1 MEIKELPDYK
11 FNWNIAFS
19 DNNLDLLEYV
29 VKVANKFHSSFDGED
44 FGPSEDPIVFNNR
57 YIESKLDLKEKYERL
72 RSFGYL
78 QDYSFESYYK
88 GQEKSIILDAS
99 FIEKFLDLQLQ
110 NTISA
115 YGLDASKLWYLILY
129 VNDFVKDLGINTWDA
144 GKFLLDEL
152 NELNEKLT
160 TTTEIILKK
169 DGRKHFSSERKQT
182 IEILSIAM
190 KHFINDYN
198 CIIESNSED
207 SEEKLKQLGLS
218 GVILNIS
225 PPLSFRS
232 VVNIDI
238 SYLQYKFAEM
248 LLYFLKDKKG
258 VNPPNVKEKVYKEKH
273 FFVSMLLYVVGLYD
287 EDEETAKKKWY
298 EPYYN
303 DKDNRNLSN
312 LVRNYKN
319 RKFPNTIHKI
329 YKK

>member
-29 VKVANKFHSSFDGED
+29 VKVANKFHISFDGED
-44 FGPSEDPIVFNNR
+44 FSPSENPITFNNR
-57 YIESKLDLKEKYERL
+57 YIESKLDLKERYERL

-78 QDYSFESYYK
+78 QNYSFESYCK
-88 GQEKSIILDAS
+88 GQEKSTILDTS
-99 FIEKFLDLQLQ
+99 FIDKFFDLQLQ

-129 VNDFVKDLGINTWDA
+129 VNDFVKDLGIRAIGT
-144 GKFLLDEL
+144 GKLLIDEL

-160 TTTEIILKK
+160 TSTEIILKK
-169 DGRKHFSSERKQT
+169 DGRKHFTSERKQT
-182 IEILSIAM
+182 IKILSTAM
-190 KHFINDYN
+190 QHFINDYN
-198 CIIESNSED
+198 SIVESD
-207 SEEKLKQLGLS
+207 SEHKNEKLKQIGLD
-218 GVILNIS
+218 GIIQNYGLINTK
-225 PPLSFRS
+225 S

-258 VNPPNVKEKVYKEKH
+258 VNPPNIKEKVYKEKH

-329 YKK
+329 Y

>member
-11 FNWNIAFS
+11 LKWNIAYS

-29 VKVANKFHSSFDGED
+29 VKVANKFHISFDGED
-44 FGPSEDPIVFNNR
+44 FSPSEDPITFNNR

-78 QDYSFESYYK
+78 QDYSFESYCK
-88 GQEKSIILDAS
+88 DQEKSTILDTS
-99 FIEKFLDLQLQ
+99 FIDKFFDLQLQ

-129 VNDFVKDLGINTWDA
+129 VNDFVKDLGINAWGA
-144 GKFLLDEL
+144 GKFLLDDL

-182 IEILSIAM
+182 IKILSTAM
-190 KHFINDYN
+190 QHFINDYN
-198 CIIESNSED
+198 SIVESD
-207 SEEKLKQLGLS
+207 SEHKNEKLKQIGLD
-218 GVILNIS
+218 GIIQNYGLIS
-225 PPLSFRS
+225 TKS

-258 VNPPNVKEKVYKEKH
+258 VNPPNIKEKVYKEKH

-319 RKFPNTIHKI
+319 RKFPNTIHQI
-329 YKK
+329 YWK

>member
-11 FNWNIAFS
+11 LKWNIAYS

-29 VKVANKFHSSFDGED
+29 VKVANKFHISFDGED
-44 FGPSEDPIVFNNR
+44 FSPSEDPITFNNR
-57 YIESKLDLKEKYERL
+57 YIESKLDLKERYERL

-78 QDYSFESYYK
+78 QNCSFESYCK
-88 GQEKSIILDAS
+88 GQEKSTILDTS
-99 FIEKFLDLQLQ
+99 FIDKFFDLQLQ

-129 VNDFVKDLGINTWDA
+129 VNDFVKDLGIRAIGT
-144 GKFLLDEL
+144 GKLLIDEL

-160 TTTEIILKK
+160 TSTEIILKK
-169 DGRKHFSSERKQT
+169 DGRKHFTSERKQT
-182 IEILSIAM
+182 IKILSTAM
-190 KHFINDYN
+190 QHFINDYN
-198 CIIESNSED
+198 SIVESD
-207 SEEKLKQLGLS
+207 SEHKNEKLKQIGLD
-218 GVILNIS
+218 GIIQNYGLIS
-225 PPLSFRS
+225 TKS

-319 RKFPNTIHKI
+319 RKFPNTINKI
-329 YKK
+329 YWK